1 MNYKEA
7 VIVPLEVFNKC
18 NFNPQEKELPPQK
31 LVTYL
36 MTKLFLQM

>member
-18 NFNPQEKELPPQK
+18 NFNPQEKELPKK

-36 MTKLFLQM
+36 MTKLFLQT

>member
-18 NFNPQEKELPPQK
+18 NFNPEKKELPSK
-31 LVTYL
+31 NWWHT
-36 MTKLFLQM
+36 